1 MLVTKTIKKLQ
12 VLDKYGSE
20 PFEFFVAEKLTNF
33 RDREKERILLQI
45 Y

>member
-33 RDREKERILLQI
+33 CDREKERILLQI